1 MGDGRQL
8 RAASEPDI
16 DVVLRNGGELA
27 LPTDDEPVPAL
38 GDELLAVAAAT
49 AAAAAAAAIPATLFA
64 APFIFPIAT
73 TGTTAAAAA
82 ITTAAA
88 TTIAGVALDV
98 GLVYGDS
105 VASSRATLLSPS
117 TRRSQSYRQQRL

>member
-27 LPTDDEPVPAL
+27 LPTDDEPVPVL
-38 GDELLAVAAAT
+38 GDEFLAVTAAT
-49 AAAAAAAAIPATLFA
+49 AAAAAIPTTLVA

-82 ITTAAA
+82 ITTAAT
-88 TTIAGVALDV
+88 TTITGVALDV

-117 TRRSQSYRQQRL
+117 TRRS

>member
-8 RAASEPDI
+8 RAAFEPDI

-38 GDELLAVAAAT
+38 GDEFLAVAAAT
-49 AAAAAAAAIPATLFA
+49 AAAAAIPATLVA
-64 APFIFPIAT
+64 APFIFPIVT
-73 TGTTAAAAA
+73 TGTTAAAA
-82 ITTAAA
+82 ITTATT
-88 TTIAGVALDV
+88 TTIAGIVLDV

-117 TRRSQSYRQQRL
+117 TRRS

>member
-27 LPTDDEPVPAL
+27 LPTDDEPVPVL
-38 GDELLAVAAAT
+38 GDEFLAVTAATAT
-49 AAAAAAAAIPATLFA
+49 AAAAAIPTTLVA
-64 APFIFPIAT
+64 APFIFPIVT

-82 ITTAAA
+82 AITTAAT

-117 TRRSQSYRQQRL
+117 TRRS

>member
-27 LPTDDEPVPAL
+27 LPTDDEPVPVL
-38 GDELLAVAAAT
+38 GDEFLAVTAAT
-49 AAAAAAAAIPATLFA
+49 AAAAAAIPTTLVA

-82 ITTAAA
+82 AAITTAAT

-117 TRRSQSYRQQRL
+117 TRRS